1 MLSADGQVGTYSRTP
16 GYSGDFSS
24 DGDDIDLRWEIISQK
39 LKKAGYH
46 NYWYGKGKYRPLLTA
61 VSRSLVS

>member
-24 DGDDIDLRWEIISQK
+24 DGDDIDLRWEIIAQK
-39 LKKAGYH
+39 LKKTPV
-46 NYWYGKGKYRPLLTA
+46 KLPLRA
-61 VSRSLVS
+61 ARSSFVACKAQ